1 MNQNLKKVP
10 LVRAAAWRLRALD
23 KRLFGHAARVAADR
37 GRGAGKGSYVD
48 DLALTR
54 AEWRDQ
60 GATSA
65 LVARARSMN
74 LNSVAW
80 SVLPTKLW
88 LVFCGA
94 LLEAG
99 ERGAAERLVHTLLL
113 KRPDDVDLL
122 ASCLPVARFARELG
136 VPDADVAR
144 AAHAADVLAANLAD
158 DLFGQLVA
166 GRSIAVVG
174 NGPGCLGAGRGE
186 EIDAHDLVVR
196 FNNHPTGFE
205 ADYGSRTDV
214 WVRGA
219 HKDVRDRPEIEDL
232 RLVVWEMDF
241 FRNLLEVPEHGD
253 ILQRDTQFSPEKV
266 THVGTASKQSLRD
279 ASGLLLPTS
288 GAQLLWMLHE
298 ARGSLDGVDVYGFS
312 TVDGG
317 DELGHYF
324 DGLGDMGNRHD
335 ADGEGAFLRGLLA
348 AGSGPADR
356 AGDGSRDGVTD
367 ELAARRSARGAGTH
381 AGEVTIVSCAY
392 RQYDPATGKTGG
404 PGGVL
409 ATQRLA
415 LGDEYRGQQLAYV
428 FDEGGKGALR
438 DRLAVQLAGLSAKVA
453 DIVLGAEYVR
463 TSPEVL
469 RARAEGRRLLLVCHE
484 LGTAYGAHLLGVP
497 YVLVYH
503 QQGSTL
509 QEIRSLG
516 RAPGAHEA
524 HVADRLERL
533 VLENAQRVYFPSLG
547 AREAYRATSRID
559 EAGHVAFADTAL
571 YNTVSAVDH
580 GEDVADRSAVLRA
593 LTHELKLPAKD
604 DRTDVFVSVGDF
616 NSDKGLDRVPALL
629 DRYAEL
635 TGRQVVWVAVGAAAD
650 RGDFLAFRDAQ
661 SNRRFTA
668 RLLGERM
675 THDKLLALLDYA
687 DYYVMLHRSSI
698 FDLATLEAMR
708 AGKALVLS
716 PVGGNLEVDLDGN
729 VLFVDEATVDDAC
742 RVIESRDAV
751 AWGERNRR
759 VFEDHFSLEHFAERY
774 RAMLDEQLDALL
786 DPAAPGSAEGQAS

>member
-1 MNQNLKKVP
+1 MNQKLKKVP
-10 LVRAAAWRLRALD
+10 LVRAAAWRIRALD

-37 GRGAGKGSYVD
+37 GRGGGKGAYVD

-60 GATSA
+60 GATPA
-65 LVARARSMN
+65 LVARARSMS

-80 SVLPTKLW
+80 TVLPTKLW

-99 ERGAAERLVHTLLL
+99 DRDGAERLVRTLLL
-113 KRPDDVDLL
+113 KRPEDVDLL
-122 ASCLPVARFARELG
+122 ASCLPVARCARDLG

-144 AAHAADVLAANLAD
+144 AADAADVLAGNVAD
-158 DLFGQLVA
+158 DVFGRLVA
-166 GRSIAVVG
+166 GRTIAVVG
-174 NGPGCLGAGRGE
+174 NGPGCLGAGRGP

-196 FNNHPTGFE
+196 FNNHPSGYE
-205 ADYGSRTDV
+205 ADYGARTDV

-219 HKDVRDRPEIEDL
+219 HKDVRDRPEIEEL
-232 RLVVWEMDF
+232 QLVLWEMDF

-266 THVGTASKQSLRD
+266 THVPTAAKQSLRD

-288 GAQLLWMLHE
+288 GAQLLWMLHQ
-298 ARGSLDGVDVYGFS
+298 ARGGLDGVDVYGFS
-312 TVDGG
+312 TIDGSE
-317 DELGHYF
+317 ELGHYF
-324 DGLGDMGNRHD
+324 DGLGDMGHRHD

-348 AGSGPADR
+348 AGSQQSDGAAD
-356 AGDGSRDGVTD
+356 GMTD
-367 ELAARRSARGAGTH
+367 ELAVRRSARDAVPH
-381 AGEVTIVSCAY
+381 AGEVTVVSCAY

-415 LGDEYRGQQLAYV
+415 LGDEYRGQRLAYL

-469 RARAEGRRLLLVCHE
+469 RARAEGRKLLLVCHE

-516 RAPGAHEA
+516 RQPGAHEA

-533 VLENAQRVYFPSLG
+533 VLENAERVYFPSLG
-547 AREAYRATSRID
+547 AREAYRSTSRID
-559 EAGHVAFADTAL
+559 EAGHVELADTAL

-580 GEDVADRSAVLRA
+580 GEDDGDRAALLRTLA
-593 LTHELKLPAKD
+593 HELKLPEKD

-650 RGDFLAFRDAQ
+650 RAEFLAFRDAQ
-661 SNRRFTA
+661 KSRRFVA
-668 RLLGERM
+668 RLFGERM

-729 VLFVDEATVDDAC
+729 VLFVDDATIDDAC

-759 VFEDHFSLEHFAERY
+759 VFEDHFSLAHFAERY

-786 DPAAPGSAEGQAS
+786 DPAPSDAAEGQAS